1 MTLFPQHFTGAARR
15 AVTLGFLAILAFI
28 LPLAWVLVFRFYG
41 EGLGVFWVLYLILA
55 IPATVASAV
64 ASRRGEW
71 GHPDGGKRFLLALY
85 GVPFIIVLLLAAW
98 FLKR

>member
-1 MTLFPQHFTGAARR
+1 M
-15 AVTLGFLAILAFI
+15 
-28 LPLAWVLVFRFYG
+28 FRYYG
-41 EGLGVFWVLYLILA
+41 EVLGVFWVLYLILA
-55 IPATVASAV
+55 IPATIASAV

-85 GVPFIIVLLLAAW
+85 GLPFIIVSLLAAW

>member
-55 IPATVASAV
+55 VPATVALAV
-64 ASRRGEW
+64 ASRCGEW
-71 GHPDGGKRFLLALY
+71 GHPVGGKRLLLALY
-85 GVPFIIVLLLAAW
+85 GVPLRIVLVRSG
-98 FLKR
+98 FFFH